1 MKKKK
6 MSGRL
11 ITAIVLLIAGV
22 ISTILGFMGGHDM
35 EPYEARE
42 GIVMVYATVQDSKGN
57 GAAGRGTGWAVGK
70 PGKPVQYIVTN
81 GHVVEEA
88 YTFPKQNSAFTGN
101 ILVYFSKAENDYVE
115 GQVVYY
121 SAPEEKDL
129 AVIKLPSA
137 TNKRTALTLRN
148 SNSVKMGETAYALG
162 YPGDSSDRQQL
173 PTFDMDDVTITKGVI
188 SNRVTTKWS
197 AYEAFQMDV
206 SIASGNSGGPLVDE
220 KGNVI
225 GINASGATDPDTGTG
240 VGMNYAITVNELA
253 KVLKSEGIPYT
264 MNSGSGWVQPWFGY
278 VFLPIG
284 ILALL
289 GGIVLLIMERK
300 KSAGA
305 AFAGGAA
312 AGAGRGA
319 YGGAR
324 GVRGRAV
331 LRGVAGKYAGQSF
344 ELSGNRLVI
353 GRDPGAC
360 NIVFDKNT
368 PGISGRHCQIS
379 YDQNG
384 DCFWLVDLGS
394 SYGTFLGSGKKL
406 TAGQAEKIS
415 AGETFYLC
423 DAANQFAVIKE

>member
-42 GIVMVYATVQDSKGN
+42 GIVMVRTTVQNSEGN
-57 GAAGRGTGWAVGK
+57 WVAGHGTGWAVGK

-81 GHVVEEA
+81 GHVVQRVKED
-88 YTFPKQNSAFTGN
+88 TTNTGE
-101 ILVYFSKAENDYVE
+101 LRVYFSEAENDYVE
-115 GQVVYY
+115 GQIVYY

-162 YPGDSSDRQQL
+162 YPGDSSDMQQF

-188 SNRVTTKWS
+188 SNRVTPKGRG
-197 AYEAFQMDV
+197 YDAFQMDV
-206 SIASGNSGGPLVDE
+206 SIAGGNSGGPLVDE

-225 GINASGATDPDTGTG
+225 GINTLGKIDPETGAA

-253 KVLKSEGIPYT
+253 KILRSEGIPYT
-264 MNSGSGWVQPWFGY
+264 MNSGSGWAQPWFGY

-289 GGIVLLIMERK
+289 GGVVLLIMERK
-300 KSAGA
+300 RGAGA